1 MNDTN
6 SASGGAPSH
15 CTRRMAAM
23 RPRGDAASSPV
34 TRYVGQWG
42 RHSPQLTHEA
52 SSASMRSS
60 VMALLTVASG
70 PG

>member
-1 MNDTN
+1 
-6 SASGGAPSH
+6 
-15 CTRRMAAM
+15 MAAM

-42 RHSPQLTHEA
+42 RHRPQLTHEA
-52 SSASMRSS
+52 SSASIEVERHG
-60 VMALLTVASG
+60 LLTVASG